1 MLADNN
7 PTLLDYIKDIIF
19 FLLYSLHIFLLMA
32 ITVFYIYSIQYALYS
47 MIVDPQLPWWS
58 WIPLGTQ
65 VFWVYMDIKMKN
77 IRPTFRLWVI
87 MFIFAVIN
95 MAMVAIYNPAGFDIE
110 VRIPPG
116 TFRF

>member
-1 MLADNN
+1 MLADNT
-7 PTLLDYIKDIIF
+7 PTLLDHIKDIIF
-19 FLLYSLHIFLLMA
+19 FLLYTLYMLLLIA
-32 ITVFYIYSIQYALYS
+32 ITVCYIYSIQYALHS
-47 MIVDPQLPWWS
+47 MIIDPKLPWWS
-58 WIPLGTQ
+58 WLAFGAQ

-95 MAMVAIYNPAGFDIE
+95 MAMVAVYNPDGFDIK